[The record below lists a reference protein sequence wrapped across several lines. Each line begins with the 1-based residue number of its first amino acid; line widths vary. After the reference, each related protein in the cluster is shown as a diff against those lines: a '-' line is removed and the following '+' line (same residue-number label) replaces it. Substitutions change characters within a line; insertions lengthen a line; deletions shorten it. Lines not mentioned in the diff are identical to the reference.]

1 MVKGLGILVRL
12 LASVA
17 RPIESGIVLV
27 CCSCCTSLLL
37 LLLQWLLFKYY
48 RFHLPLVV
56 MKCWNVVSVCAPSS
70 ASSHSWMLLPQSN
83 SLRYLPSVTVDCI
96 TFGVES
102 HVIWVLSSA
111 FSVLGKFCAPLL
123 GGMSSSAF
131 LYPNPLWS
139 IPALHLQ
146 VVLGRDF
153 LYHQQLGENT
163 SI

>member
-17 RPIESGIVLV
+17 RPIKSGIVLV

-111 FSVLGKFCAPLL
+111 LGSLRKVLRPSAWRNVFFSI
-123 GGMSSSAF
+123 
-131 LYPNPLWS
+131 S
-139 IPALHLQ
+139 IPQPL
-146 VVLGRDF
+146 VVYPSLTPAG
-153 LYHQQLGENT
+153 GVG
-163 SI
+163 